1 MYKKGKKII
10 AIKHCL
16 QHFTTANTPKLQRAV
31 HPSSTLGDDLVER
44 QRQLHACT
52 HRGCLTL
59 VL

>member
-1 MYKKGKKII
+1 MYKKRKKNI

-44 QRQLHACT
+44 QRQLHA
-52 HRGCLTL
+52 GG
-59 VL
+59 V